1 MKVHILGIC
10 GTFMTGVAK
19 LMIEKGYEVSGSDKD
34 FYPPMSEY
42 LETLKIDLIKGYDSQ
57 NLPEADLYVI
67 GNVISRGNESFEKI
81 LSNKLPYTSGP
92 KIIAD
97 LTKEQNLIAVTG
109 THGKTTTSYMLCHIF
124 IENGIDIGYLVG
136 GISPHFQDSAK
147 IGTANIFII
156 EGDEYDSAL
165 FDKRSKFINYNPHS
179 IIINNIEFDHADIFR
194 DIDDIKRQF
203 HHLVKIIPNDGSIMY
218 HHDDPNI
225 KDVINLGSWSKMLP
239 IGEED
244 LFYSYENREMTFNK
258 INYSLTALPLKGIHN
273 FKNYVAAI
281 YMAYQY
287 GVPIKKSIQALS
299 NFSGVKRRQELVY
312 DKNNISIID
321 DFAHHPTAI
330 KLTIESIKH
339 ENPKKNIIGI
349 IELGSNTM
357 ASGKHIDLLINA
369 ANDLDSIYWYDPR
382 HALKDKLFK
391 KTFNSLDD
399 LHKDLLAKIQ
409 TDSIILIMTNKNSS
423 HIYQP
428 IREYLEG

>member
-1 MKVHILGIC
+1 MA
-10 GTFMTGVAK
+10 GVAK
-19 LMIEKGYEVSGSDKD
+19 LMIERGYEVSGSDKD

-42 LETLKIDLIKGYDSQ
+42 LETLKIDLIKGYDSKK
-57 NLPEADLYVI
+57 LPEADLYVI

-124 IENGIDIGYLVG
+124 IDNGIDVGYLVG

-147 IGTANIFII
+147 LGTANIFII

-218 HHDDPNI
+218 HYDDPNI

-339 ENPKKNIIGI
+339 ENPEKNIIGI

-382 HALKDKLFK
+382 HALKDKLFE

-423 HIYQP
+423 DIYQP

>member
-1 MKVHILGIC
+1 MA
-10 GTFMTGVAK
+10 GVAK

-67 GNVISRGNESFEKI
+67 GNVISRGNDSFEKI

-124 IENGIDIGYLVG
+124 IDNGIDVGYLVG

-147 IGTANIFII
+147 LGTANIFII

-218 HHDDPNI
+218 HYDDPNI

>member
-1 MKVHILGIC
+1 MA
-10 GTFMTGVAK
+10 GVAK

-97 LTKEQNLIAVTG
+97 LTKEENLIAVTG

-147 IGTANIFII
+147 LGTANIFII

>member
-10 GTFMTGVAK
+10 GTFMAGVAK

-97 LTKEQNLIAVTG
+97 LTKEENLIAVTG

>member
-1 MKVHILGIC
+1 MA
-10 GTFMTGVAK
+10 GVAK

-203 HHLVKIIPNDGSIMY
+203 HHLVKIIPNDGSIIY
-218 HHDDPNI
+218 HYDDPNI

-423 HIYQP
+423 YIYQP

>member
-1 MKVHILGIC
+1 MA
-10 GTFMTGVAK
+10 GVAK

-218 HHDDPNI
+218 HYDDPNI

-287 GVPIKKSIQALS
+287 GIPIKKSIQALS